1 MSKKIFVALCL
12 VGLLGACGGGEGAR
26 YPAASILLQAKAERA
41 REEGALP
48 GVSIVAVA
56 GNAIDVASAGTR
68 MAGSTAPLLATDAL
82 QAGSQTKALT
92 AMLLARLVE
101 QGKLRWD
108 STLAELFPAWHDTMQ
123 PALRA
128 VTVEQLLRHRAGLKR
143 DPDDAAA
150 DELRLLLTGDP
161 VADRAAVAH
170 YMLRQPPEHVPGST
184 FLYSNTGYLVAG
196 LIAET
201 VGGAPFETLMQD
213 EVFAPLGITAS
224 FGFPE
229 DAGSGTVHGHE
240 WRAGGW
246 QSAGYP
252 AEDRYNMGRIG
263 AAAGGLM
270 ISMPE
275 YGKLL
280 REHLRGLQGKSTY
293 LRQETFARL
302 HGPAGE
308 YGLGWDVTEVP
319 GHGVVSAH
327 AGSWGSYY
335 VFAILVPQSNRAVAV
350 ACNCYGPAAV
360 EQLDELTRRLALAP

>member
-1 MSKKIFVALCL
+1 MAKKILGALCL
-12 VGLLGACGGGEGAR
+12 VTLLSACGGDSAAY
-26 YPAASILLQAKAERA
+26 YPAATAGLQAKAERA

-48 GVSIVAVA
+48 GVSIVDVA
-56 GNAIDVASAGTR
+56 GDAIDTASAGTR
-68 MAGSTAPLLATDAL
+68 VAGSAAPLLATDAL

-108 STLAELFPAWHDTMQ
+108 STLAELFPAWGDMQ

-128 VTVEQLLRHRAGLKR
+128 VTVEQLLRHRAGFKR
-143 DPDDAAA
+143 DPDDADAA
-150 DELRLLLTGDP
+150 ELRALLTGDP
-161 VADRAAVAH
+161 VADRAAVTH
-170 YMLRQPPEHVPGST
+170 YMLRQPPEHMPGAT
-184 FLYSNTGYLVAG
+184 FMYSNTGYLVAG

-201 VGGAPFETLMQD
+201 VGGAPFETLMRN

-229 DAGSGTVHGHE
+229 DAGSGTVQGHE
-240 WRAGGW
+240 WRAGSW
-246 QSAGYP
+246 QAAAYP

-280 REHLRGLQGKSTY
+280 REHLRGLQGKSAY
-293 LRQETFARL
+293 LRRETFARL

-308 YGLGWDVTEVP
+308 YGLGWDVTAVP